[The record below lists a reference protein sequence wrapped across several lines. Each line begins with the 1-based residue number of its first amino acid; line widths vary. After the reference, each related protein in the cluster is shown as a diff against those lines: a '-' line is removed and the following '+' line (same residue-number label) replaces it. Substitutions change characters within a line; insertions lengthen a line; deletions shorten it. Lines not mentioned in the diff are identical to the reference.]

1 MQVLGPAVV
10 MPVPGAAGKGIEAQQ
25 LERGIREQRPCPG
38 GDLLLVGRGSAVPSS
53 GCVCLPVQGA
63 YLESVG
69 VSPDEAIIQ
78 TKNWGHQL
86 PRSTRDV

>member
-1 MQVLGPAVV
+1 MV
-10 MPVPGAAGKGIEAQQ
+10 GKQNQRAEA
-25 LERGIREQRPCPG
+25 CPG

-69 VSPDEAIIQ
+69 VSPDEAII
-78 TKNWGHQL
+78 
-86 PRSTRDV
+86 